1 MCSRLR
7 GTGLETLI
15 QCILLLWPIAYYSE
29 NSANMKRNRGTRI
42 PDGNLKLI
50 KVLRGVINFNV
61 CETA

>member
-29 NSANMKRNRGTRI
+29 NSANMKRNRGT
-42 PDGNLKLI
+42 NLKLI